1 MLLFIWQKIGAI
13 IFSVAGTP
21 LSLGCYDRLS
31 HNLEGFAED
40 QHPNQVRC
48 NTCDLQLLQSNC
60 QIILTLFFIHKWIHV
75 MQWFGHHFPAG
86 QFL

>member
-48 NTCDLQLLQSNC
+48 NTCDLQLLQSKQPRMTKAHQKSNEP
-60 QIILTLFFIHKWIHV
+60 LATV
-75 MQWFGHHFPAG
+75 TP
-86 QFL
+86 